1 MTDWKATPLAPFAAT
16 SQDAPGFWM
25 QGCLWTV
32 LASGEQTG
40 GQYSLIE
47 QLMPGQAGPPPHVH
61 DRQVEVFYILAGQ
74 MRLQVGTE
82 LMTASTGALISIPPR
97 TPHGFRVLSD
107 TARVLN
113 LYVPAA
119 LDTQISVLGTP
130 ATARTLPPERAE
142 QPPSQEQTTAFL
154 EKIREQATQ
163 GRASVENLL
172 SQPAT
177 QQ

>member
-16 SQDAPGFWM
+16 SQDAPGFWL

-82 LMTASTGALISIPPR
+82 LMTASAGALISIPPR

-107 TARVLN
+107 TARALN
-113 LYVPAA
+113 LLAGSKPAF
-119 LDTQISVLGTP
+119 TSGWLG
-130 ATARTLPPERAE
+130 ADGGDHWLLTAVRGHLGGTRPGCLRRRFGA
-142 QPPSQEQTTAFL
+142 
-154 EKIREQATQ
+154 
-163 GRASVENLL
+163 
-172 SQPAT
+172 
-177 QQ
+177 

>member
-1 MTDWKATPLAPFAAT
+1 MTDSKATPLAPFVAT

-61 DRQVEVFYILAGQ
+61 DRQAEVFYILDGQ

-82 LMTASTGALISIPPR
+82 LMTASAGASSQSPPGPPMASASSA
-97 TPHGFRVLSD
+97 TP
-107 TARVLN
+107 
-113 LYVPAA
+113 
-119 LDTQISVLGTP
+119 
-130 ATARTLPPERAE
+130 
-142 QPPSQEQTTAFL
+142 
-154 EKIREQATQ
+154 Q
-163 GRASVENLL
+163 GS
-172 SQPAT
+172 
-177 QQ
+177 